1 METGVLGT
9 ARPDLGSGLIMG
21 KERCRKES
29 SSLISKGK
37 TLGHRQSDHQNVS
50 SYLSAMRRKQRFTS
64 TILHDLRNR
73 AGTNRSASS
82 TASVTTGISVR
93 DAARPAILPIPV
105 SSKRLGGRPNKQD
118 KQQPNRPAPTHH
130 RRPDLVDTVRRR
142 HWRNSRLHRRHTR
155 SRRTRTLRRKPRSK
169 HDPSPDILHSRD
181 HRHNIRILLRP
192 RLRPLLGF
200 RWRKLILHRRTVQ
213 HHLRHRRSNLRTLRS
228 PPYILPPKKSGSNTT
243 LGSLRDLDSTGFHLP
258 V

>member
-9 ARPDLGSGLIMG
+9 ASPDLGSGLIMG
-21 KERCRKES
+21 KERCPKES

-37 TLGHRQSDHQNVS
+37 TLGHRQSDQQNVS
-50 SYLSAMRRKQRFTS
+50 SSLSAMRRKQRFTS

-93 DAARPAILPIPV
+93 DAARSAILPIPV

-118 KQQPNRPAPTHH
+118 KQQLDRPAPTRH
-130 RRPDLVDTVRRR
+130 RRPDLVNTVRRR
-142 HWRNSRLHRRHTR
+142 HRRNSRLHRRHTR
-155 SRRTRTLRRKPRSK
+155 SRRTRTLRRRTRSK
-169 HDPSPDILHSRD
+169 HNPSPDILHSRD

-192 RLRPLLGF
+192 CLRPLLGY
-200 RWRKLILHRRTVQ
+200 RWRKFIFHRSRVQ
-213 HHLRHRRSNLRTLRS
+213 HHFHHRRSNLRTLRS
-228 PPYILPPKKSGSNTT
+228 PPHILPPKKPRSNTT
-243 LGSLRDLDSTGFHLP
+243 LDSLRNLDSTRP
-258 V
+258 R

>member
-9 ARPDLGSGLIMG
+9 ASPDLGSGLIMG

-73 AGTNRSASS
+73 SGANRCTST
-82 TASVTTGISVR
+82 TASATTSISVR

-105 SSKRLGGRPNKQD
+105 SSKLLGGRPNKQD
-118 KQQPNRPAPTHH
+118 KQHPNWPPPTCH

-142 HWRNSRLHRRHTR
+142 HRRNSRLHRRHTR
-155 SRRTRTLRRKPRSK
+155 SRRTRTLRARPRSK
-169 HDPSPDILHSRD
+169 HNTSPNILHSRD

-192 RLRPLLGF
+192 CLRPLLGF
-200 RWRKLILHRRTVQ
+200 RGRKFIFHRSRVQ
-213 HHLRHRRSNLRTLRS
+213 HHFHHWRSNLRTLRS
-228 PPYILPPKKSGSNTT
+228 PPHILPPKKPRSNTT
-243 LGSLRDLDSTGFHLP
+243 LDSLRNLDSTRP
-258 V
+258 R

>member
-9 ARPDLGSGLIMG
+9 ASPDLGSGLIMG

-118 KQQPNRPAPTHH
+118 KQQPNRPAPTRH
-130 RRPDLVDTVRRR
+130 RRPDLVDTICRR
-142 HWRNSRLHRRHTR
+142 HRRNSRLHRRHTR
-155 SRRTRTLRRKPRSK
+155 PRRTRTLRGRPRSK
-169 HDPSPDILHSRD
+169 HNTSPDSLHSRD

-192 RLRPLLGF
+192 CLRRLLGYH
-200 RWRKLILHRRTVQ
+200 RRKLVLHSHTVQ
-213 HHLRHRRSNLRTLRS
+213 HHFRHRRSNLRTLRS
-228 PPYILPPKKSGSNTT
+228 PADILPPKRSRSNTT
-243 LGSLRDLDSTGFHLP
+243 LDRLRDFDST
-258 V
+258 